1 MDSSKI
7 IWKIITSII
16 HMIIIHYT
24 FVNKEIKI
32 EEVIDTIIKLST
44 IAFTLG
50 IIETILEFV
59 GKIIIGIIK
68 LIITEEINNQDD

>member
-7 IWKIITSII
+7 IWKIITSIF